1 MAGGPEVGR
10 RSDADGRSARMTAV
24 LGMDVGLKM
33 MSRRIASAGLL
44 AAILSG
50 CAIAPAD
57 FESIPVVL
65 STSSG
70 PVTCQLYTRERV
82 DWDRSID
89 RPAKMS
95 VEEADRLCAAEGLRR
110 QKGGGDTQTAVT
122 RGGADS
128 PWPAS

>member
-1 MAGGPEVGR
+1 
-10 RSDADGRSARMTAV
+10 
-24 LGMDVGLKM
+24 M
-33 MSRRIASAGLL
+33 MSKRIAAAGILAAGLS
-44 AAILSG
+44 A
-50 CAIAPAD
+50 CAVAPAD
-57 FESIPVVL
+57 FESTPVVL

-110 QKGGGDTQTAVT
+110 QKGGEDTETAVT
-122 RGGADS
+122 QGDAGS